1 MRVGI
6 IDVGSNTVRLLVS
19 DVRRG
24 SVESIREEREFLGLG
39 AEILAHDRIR
49 LHKLRRVA
57 EVTKEYA
64 AIARQEDVRTL
75 ETVVTAPGRQ
85 GRSADELVSTL
96 ARATAADVRVVS
108 AEEEG
113 RLAFLGAVSRSGIS
127 EGVVAV
133 CDVGGG
139 STEIV
144 LGTPLLDPSWIR
156 SVNLGS
162 LRLTAAKL
170 PGDPPAAADIAA
182 ARSNVRDAFAG
193 LGIPKPDRA
202 LATGGSARAI
212 AKITGGAYG
221 PDQLE
226 RLSQDLAARPAAENA
241 YRLGV
246 EPERAQSLL
255 AGALILREVSTLLGT
270 ILEPARGGVREGAA
284 LAAAA
289 KAESAAT

>member
-1 MRVGI
+1 MEEMRVGI
-6 IDVGSNTVRLLVS
+6 IDVGSNTVRLLVG
-19 DVRRG
+19 DVRSG

-57 EVTKEYA
+57 EVTEEYA
-64 AIARQEDVRTL
+64 AIARQDNVRRL

-85 GRSADELVSTL
+85 GSSADELVSTL
-96 ARATAADVRVVS
+96 ARATDASVRVVS

-113 RLAFLGAVSRSGIS
+113 RLAFLGAVSRSSIS

-144 LGTPLLDPSWIR
+144 LGTPHLDPGWIR

-182 ARSNVRDAFAG
+182 ARSAVTRRARGIRYPEAGSRTGYRRERARDCEDHWWSIRAG
-193 LGIPKPDRA
+193 RTRPAKRRTRGEALGGERSPTRSRT
-202 LATGGSARAI
+202 ATSSI
-212 AKITGGAYG
+212 
-221 PDQLE
+221 
-226 RLSQDLAARPAAENA
+226 AARRRFDPA
-241 YRLGV
+241 
-246 EPERAQSLL
+246 
-255 AGALILREVSTLLGT
+255 
-270 ILEPARGGVREGAA
+270 
-284 LAAAA
+284 
-289 KAESAAT
+289 